1 LRDRSS
7 TVIAMPNKKA
17 AIAPRPRIR
26 NPALTRERLLQAT
39 VEILA
44 QKGPDGVSLKDAAE
58 LAQVS
63 RGVAYQ
69 HFEHREHLLREAK
82 EWMTARL
89 LEAIQKEAVADP
101 DEVLLGATRLILQ
114 NRDAASLLI
123 ADAMAGRDLSPK
135 HPINRLIRM
144 SLERMQAAGEA
155 RADLDIDV
163 VSYIFLGMTSTLVML
178 SRLPDS
184 DPEDLA
190 RRFAREFS
198 AVMAQGVF
206 TQKRQRQRGF

>member
-1 LRDRSS
+1 MRGNMTR
-7 TVIAMPNKKA
+7 KA
-17 AIAPRPRIR
+17 TTKPAPKPRIR

-44 QKGPDGVSLKDAAE
+44 QKGPDGVSLKDAAQ
-58 LAQVS
+58 LANVS

-89 LEAIQKEAVADP
+89 LESIQIEAVSDP

-135 HPINRLIRM
+135 HPINRLIRT

-190 RRFAREFS
+190 QRFAREFS
-198 AVMAQGVF
+198 AFMAKGVF
-206 TQKRQRQRGF
+206 TPKRKR

>member
-1 LRDRSS
+1 MSDKN
-7 TVIAMPNKKA
+7 P
-17 AIAPRPRIR
+17 AIARKTRIR

-58 LAQVS
+58 LANVS

-69 HFEHREHLLREAK
+69 HFEDREHLLREAK

-89 LEAIQKEAVADP
+89 LESIQREAVADP

-144 SLERMQAAGEA
+144 SLERMQATGEV

-190 RRFAREFS
+190 QRFAREFS
-198 AVMAQGVF
+198 AFMDKGVF
-206 TQKRQRQRGF
+206 TSKRKRKR